1 MWWDQLNDAVEMDD
15 TEWLDDNDELLF
27 QASRYY
33 PEDILDDPQN
43 SLYIPV
49 AVKNNTAE
57 ELEEDIPF

>member
-1 MWWDQLNDAVEMDD
+1 MNKEHYSIDVDD
-15 TEWLDDNDELLF
+15 PEWLEEYEELLF

-49 AVKNNTAE
+49 AVKNKTAE